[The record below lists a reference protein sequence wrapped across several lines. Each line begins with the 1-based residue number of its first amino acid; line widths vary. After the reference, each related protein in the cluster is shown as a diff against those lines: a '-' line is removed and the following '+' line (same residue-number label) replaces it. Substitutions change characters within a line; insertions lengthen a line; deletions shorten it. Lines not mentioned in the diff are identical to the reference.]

1 MSSRR
6 IAIIPGDG
14 VGPEIFAQVTKVIDA
29 LNRKWIS
36 EIDAKIYP
44 YSAENYLR
52 TRITISD
59 SFLDE
64 VHKNFDAVF
73 VGPFGDPRVP
83 DNHHGREIVNRIR
96 EKLDL
101 NLTIYPIKLYADW
114 LCPIPDLHDK
124 NINLIII
131 KENMEYNESLISSLT
146 NQGRSTELALE
157 TKVFTFHRT
166 EIYFREALTIAQ
178 KLGRNRVCLVDKS
191 NVFPSSRI
199 LFQRALESIEKDFPE
214 LTVSYLTADLA
225 FYELLES
232 PSKFDVIVSNG
243 LSGDE
248 LFQISTFLTGGHGLS
263 YSCEIGS
270 ERQVMYRVMQNSS
283 PRLVGHDSANPLGAI
298 LALSRLL
305 KQFHLLQES
314 KIVEN
319 AVQDLLVQKAVT
331 LDLNGI
337 LTTQETGFRIVDFI
351 NAN

>member
-1 MSSRR
+1 MSNRR
-6 IAIIPGDG
+6 IALIPGDG
-14 VGPEIFAQVTKVIDA
+14 VGPEIFAQVVKIIEA
-29 LNRKWIS
+29 LNRKWNL

-64 VHKNFDAVF
+64 IRKNFDAVF

-83 DNHHGREIVNRIR
+83 DNRHGREIIGRIR

-114 LCPIPDLHDK
+114 LCPISGLQDK
-124 NINLIII
+124 NINLIIV
-131 KENMEYNESLISSLT
+131 KENMEYSESLISSLT
-146 NQGRSTELALE
+146 NQGRSSELAIE
-157 TKVFTFHRT
+157 TKVFTYSGT
-166 EIYFREALTIAQ
+166 ERFFREALTIS
-178 KLGRNRVCLVDKS
+178 KNFGRNRVCLVDKS
-191 NVFPSSRI
+191 NVFPSSRL
-199 LFQRALESIEKDFPE
+199 LFQRVLDSVIKEFPE
-214 LTVSYLTADLA
+214 LSVNYLTADLA
-225 FYELLES
+225 LYELLQK
-232 PSKFDVIVSNG
+232 PSKFDVIISTG

-248 LFQISTFLTGGHGLS
+248 MFQIATFLIGGHGLS
-263 YSCEIGS
+263 YSCEVGLD
-270 ERQVMYRVMQNSS
+270 RQILYRVMQNSS
-283 PRLVGHDSANPLGAI
+283 PRIAGHDSVNPLGAI

-305 KQFHLLQES
+305 KQLHLPQES

-319 AVQDLLVQKAVT
+319 AVQDLVMQKAVT

-351 NAN
+351 NAS